1 MKVLSGTYFLISVR
15 YPKTLEDGTET
26 KTTEQYIVEA
36 LSWTECEAKAI
47 DEMSAF
53 VSGELEIT
61 AMKKAGFSEL
71 FLSGMYD
78 EDKYYDCCINMI
90 VLDEKSGKEKK
101 SKVRYLVQGKSFE
114 NAKKNVD
121 EAMKGTMVDYEIA
134 SLKETSV
141 IDIFR
146 HEKKEN
152 S

>member
-1 MKVLSGTYFLISVR
+1 MKVLSGTYFLVSVR
-15 YPKTLEDGTET
+15 YPKTLKDGTET
-26 KTTEQYIVEA
+26 KTTEQYVVEA
-36 LSWTECEAKAI
+36 LSWTECETKTI
-47 DEMSAF
+47 DEMSAY
-53 VSGELEIT
+53 VSGDMDIT

-71 FLSGMYD
+71 FLSEMPD

-90 VLDEKSGKEKK
+90 ALDEKSGKEKK

-121 EAMKGTMVDYEIA
+121 EAMKGTMADYEIA

-146 HEKKEN
+146 HE
-152 S
+152 